1 MEIDLTKIYMFRG
14 QQYETIITTIND
26 DGSLNAAPIGILCR
40 GKNKVMCRI
49 FKGSHTLENIISQKE
64 FIVNICEN
72 PELFT
77 WSLLN
82 NLEKDDY
89 SKDNSIKNV
98 DAYFKC
104 EVTSVKEAVKQSDP
118 VKKKSEANVIKAD
131 VCKLIIRNPVKAYN
145 RSFSY
150 VVECLANFSRID
162 IVDDEK
168 RKYYLDSFKEARRVV
183 KKVGSKQD
191 KEAMDMIKSKLNE
204 KGYDI

>member
-14 QQYETIITTIND
+14 QQYESIITTIND

-49 FKGSHTLENIISQKE
+49 FKGSHTLENIISQKK

-77 WSLLN
+77 WSLLD
-82 NLEKDDY
+82 NLEKDDF
-89 SKDNSIKNV
+89 SEDQSIKNV

-104 EVTSVKEAVKQSDP
+104 KVTSIKEAVKQSDP
-118 VKKKSEANVIKAD
+118 VKKKSEANVFKAD
-131 VCKLIIRNPVKAYN
+131 VCKLVINNPVKAYN
-145 RSFSY
+145 RAFSY
-150 VVECLANFSRID
+150 VIECLDNFSRID

-168 RKYYLDSFKEARRVV
+168 RKYYLDSFKEARRGV

>member
-1 MEIDLTKIYMFRG
+1 MEIDLTKISMFKG

-40 GKNKVMCRI
+40 GKDKVMCRI

-77 WSLLN
+77 WSLLD
-82 NLEKDDY
+82 NLEKDDF
-89 SKDNSIKNV
+89 SENQSIKNV

-104 EVTSVKEAVKQSDP
+104 KVTSIKEAVKQSDP

>member
-1 MEIDLTKIYMFRG
+1 
-14 QQYETIITTIND
+14 
-26 DGSLNAAPIGILCR
+26 
-40 GKNKVMCRI
+40 MCRI
-49 FKGSHTLENIISQKE
+49 FKGSHTLENIISQKK

-77 WSLLN
+77 WSLLD
-82 NLEKDDY
+82 NLEKDDF
-89 SKDNSIKNV
+89 SEDQSIKNV

-104 EVTSVKEAVKQSDP
+104 KVTSIKEAVKQSDP

-191 KEAMDMIKSKLNE
+191 KEAMEMIKSKLNE

>member
-1 MEIDLTKIYMFRG
+1 MF
-14 QQYETIITTIND
+14 
-26 DGSLNAAPIGILCR
+26 
-40 GKNKVMCRI
+40 
-49 FKGSHTLENIISQKE
+49 LENIISQKE

-77 WSLLN
+77 WSLLD
-82 NLEKDDY
+82 NLEKDDF
-89 SKDNSIKNV
+89 SEDQSIKNV

-104 EVTSVKEAVKQSDP
+104 KVTSIKEAVKQSDP